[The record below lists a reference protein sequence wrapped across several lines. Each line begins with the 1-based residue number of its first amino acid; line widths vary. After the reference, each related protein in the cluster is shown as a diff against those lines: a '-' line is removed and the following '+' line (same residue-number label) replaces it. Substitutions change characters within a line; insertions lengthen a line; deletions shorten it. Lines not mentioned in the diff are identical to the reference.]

1 MPIDGLSPGVRWHT
15 SRMSPEQAA
24 TAAPSSVVPTGL
36 IEALRTAGARFAI
49 LHGSR
54 AVGDARPDADYDV
67 AAWWDENPPQAFDVL
82 VPPGVDLLVLNT
94 APLELAG
101 RIALHGVVIHED
113 DAAERVRWQATT
125 RKIYADELP
134 RIRRSHAE
142 FARSLRESP
151 SGSSATERT

>member
-54 AVGDARPDADYDV
+54 AVGDARLDADYDV

-101 RIALHGVVIHED
+101 RIALHGVVIYED

-151 SGSSATERT
+151 SGSSAAERT